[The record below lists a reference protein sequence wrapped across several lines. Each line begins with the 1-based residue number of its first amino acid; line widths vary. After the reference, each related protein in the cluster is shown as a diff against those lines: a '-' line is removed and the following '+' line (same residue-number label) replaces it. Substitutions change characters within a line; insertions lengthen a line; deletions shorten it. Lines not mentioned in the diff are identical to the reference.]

1 MHTRDEVRTALDRNF
16 KSLMD
21 CLGQLTEEELTERP
35 VAGDWTVK
43 DIIAHVWDRGDEVLH
58 MTKVWR
64 GPRPWQAGVSYD
76 DAWNEAHVNARRVL
90 PLISV
95 VDGVTGVHRRLVH
108 FLDVADDD
116 ILAQVGKAPWDEVE
130 MALIEMLYETA
141 EHYAR
146 HAQSLTVFQL
156 NCLGGDNDQP
166 RDSIC

>member
-35 VAGDWTVK
+35 VTGDWTVK
-43 DIIAHVWDRGDEVLH
+43 DVIAHVWDRSDEALQ
-58 MTKVWR
+58 TAKVWR
-64 GPRPWQAGVSYD
+64 GPRRWQEGISYD

-95 VDGVTGVHRRLVH
+95 VDGATGTHRKLMHLV
-108 FLDVADDD
+108 DEADDA
-116 ILAQVGKAPWDEVE
+116 ILQQVGQAPWGSE
-130 MALIEMLYETA
+130 MSLLEMLYEIA
-141 EHYAR
+141 EHYAQ

-156 NCLGGDNDQP
+156 NCLGGDENQP
-166 RDSIC
+166 RDSVC